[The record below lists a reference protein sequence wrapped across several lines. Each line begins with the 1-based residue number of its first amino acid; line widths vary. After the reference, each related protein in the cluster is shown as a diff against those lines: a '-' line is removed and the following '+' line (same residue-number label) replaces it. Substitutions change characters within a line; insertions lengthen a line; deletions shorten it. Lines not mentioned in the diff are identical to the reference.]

1 MTDLSPEAVAHLW
14 PVLQIVVVVI
24 AVLGGFAGSLWVGF
38 RWLRGQIRETAAELV
53 SPVAAKVAQNQID
66 IARVEAIANAAHRR
80 IDAFTGSEG
89 SGSWRLRKGPAT

>member
-1 MTDLSPEAVAHLW
+1 MNDLSPDAVAHLW
-14 PVLQIVVVVI
+14 PVLQIVIVVVTL
-24 AVLGGFAGSLWVGF
+24 LGGFAGSLWIGF

-53 SPVAAKVAQNQID
+53 SPVAAKAEQNKID

-89 SGSWRLRKGPAT
+89 SGSWRLKKGST